1 MKSQVDID
9 KILAPI
15 PGANPAG
22 EDLRY
27 SQIYEDIKEA
37 RRADDPLDR
46 GAWQLDIKTSDWDK
60 VKTVAINALIKKTKD
75 LQIAAW
81 LSEALIATDG
91 FDGLAT
97 GLTIIYGFFKDYWDH
112 VYPAIEEGDME
123 FRAAPLEFINEKLV
137 TLIKGIPI
145 TDSRVTS
152 GYSYLK
158 WQESRS
164 VGYEADTK
172 NQYGDTDE
180 GKRRRREEL
189 IGEGKISAEDFDSA
203 VAQTTLPF
211 YESLAGKIRTC
222 RDLFK
227 KTDEIM
233 DEKFGSQAPRFSD
246 FGLSL
251 EEYERVVTKIIK
263 DKGGNVTASESQE
276 VKPVEQNAMETESAE
291 DIQSDSGIE
300 TAQQIPVSAIMA
312 SAATGSFISEDA
324 LWQEALQVMKTSGI
338 RKALNQLLTACNSA
352 PSVRERNRLRLLI
365 ARLCLKANRPDL
377 ARPIV
382 EELNA
387 LIEELHL
394 ERWESPVWIAEVI
407 DALYQCLTKSGSDDD
422 TGRAKTLFQKLC
434 TIDVTKAVIY
444 GK

>member
-1 MKSQVDID
+1 MKMQVDID

-97 GLTIIYGFFKDYWDH
+97 GLTIVYGFFKDYWDH

-123 FRAAPLEFINEKLV
+123 FRAAPLEFMNEKLV
-137 TLIKGIPI
+137 TLIKSIPI
-145 TDSRVTS
+145 TDGKVTN

-180 GKRRRREEL
+180 GKRKRREEL
-189 IGEGKISAEDFDSA
+189 IGEGKISAEEFDSS
-203 VAQTTLPF
+203 VAQSSLPF
-211 YESLAGKIRTC
+211 YESLAEKIKTC
-222 RDLFK
+222 RDWFK
-227 KTDEIM
+227 KIDEIM

-246 FGLSL
+246 FGRSL
-251 EEYERVVTKIIK
+251 EEFERVVTKIIK
-263 DKGGNVTASESQE
+263 DKGGNVAAPESEDG
-276 VKPVEQNAMETESAE
+276 KPVEQNAMETESEE
-291 DIQSDSGIE
+291 DLQSISGIE
-300 TAQQIPVSAIMA
+300 TAQQVHASSIMV
-312 SAATGSFISEDA
+312 SAATNALISEDA

-338 RKALNQLLTACNSA
+338 RQALNQLSPACNIA

-394 ERWESPVWIAEVI
+394 DRWESPVWIAEVI
-407 DALYQCLTKSGSDDD
+407 DALYQCLTKSGSNDDSD
-422 TGRAKTLFQKLC
+422 RAKTLFQKLC
-434 TIDVTKAVIY
+434 TIDVTKAISY